1 MSLNI
6 NALWTVLVAVGKL
19 TWKGGEVNVDYRSR
33 PILIVESTV
42 FFRKSCR
49 FVDRLFG
56 QQTVDC
62 RTLCYNVK

>member
-1 MSLNI
+1 MLKRIQTVSLNI

-42 FFRKSCR
+42 FFSILTNCR
-49 FVDRLFG
+49 L
-56 QQTVDC
+56 
-62 RTLCYNVK
+62 